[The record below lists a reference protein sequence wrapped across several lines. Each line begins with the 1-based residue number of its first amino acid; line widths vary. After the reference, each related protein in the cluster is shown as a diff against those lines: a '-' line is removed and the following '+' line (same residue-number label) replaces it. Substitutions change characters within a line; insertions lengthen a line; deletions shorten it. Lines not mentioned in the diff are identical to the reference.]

1 LKVLTGVV
9 IVVEGLVEAK
19 KSKEE
24 IEEAEVTLSSSSE
37 KEKVEKVEERELG
50 LELSGEEMG
59 SGDESAEG
67 KDVID
72 GINDFGIS
80 RANCSRVGVGDMM
93 DLEIIAKISSASS
106 LWSDSRSC

>member
-1 LKVLTGVV
+1 M
-9 IVVEGLVEAK
+9 EAK

-24 IEEAEVTLSSSSE
+24 MEEAEVTLSSSSE
-37 KEKVEKVEERELG
+37 KEKVEKLEERELG
-50 LELSGEEMG
+50 LELSGEELG
-59 SGDESAEG
+59 SGDESTEG

>member
-1 LKVLTGVV
+1 MKVLTGVV